1 MLPRQIATTSSNAAA
16 REASWREYV
25 QEVQKGNPDA
35 LARLY
40 DASSP
45 ALYTLALRILGN
57 PADAEE
63 VLLDTFEQ
71 VWRTAHRFD
80 PVRGS
85 VWQWLMLL
93 TRSRA
98 LDRLRSMAGRRLR
111 EQFPIS
117 DQPELSSPV
126 PLPEETIAAS
136 QQQYLLQQAL
146 SALPLEQRKP
156 LELAYFSGLTHTEI
170 AAALGVPLGTIKT
183 RIRSAMDK
191 LRVALSPIPAGNSI
205 V

>member
-1 MLPRQIATTSSNAAA
+1 MLPRQSATYSQTAAA
-16 REASWREYV
+16 REAVWRDYV
-25 QEVQKGNPDA
+25 QEIQKGNPDA
-35 LARLY
+35 LACLY
-40 DASSP
+40 DACSP
-45 ALYTLALRILGN
+45 LLYTLALRILGN

-63 VLLDTFEQ
+63 VLLDAFEQ

-80 PVRGS
+80 PARGG

-98 LDRLRSMAGRRLR
+98 LDRLRSVAGRRLR

-117 DQPELSSPV
+117 GQSELSSPV
-126 PLPEETIAAS
+126 PLPEETIAAT

-146 SALPLEQRKP
+146 SALPIEQRKP

-170 AAALGVPLGTIKT
+170 AATLEVPLGTIKT
-183 RIRSAMDK
+183 RIRTAMDK
-191 LRVALSPIPAGNSI
+191 LRVALSPIPAGNST